1 MDTEKLLNLL
11 TKLQYEEKTKI
22 TTHLNNLRDFFTQ
35 AQQGNNPNIG
45 KNIDNKWEEI
55 SGICNNSLLND
66 LTVGESKYFEKIGG
80 AKYFG
85 HGLFYELNKVINSNQ
100 YNTPAIVAELSN
112 FIKSRNDF
120 NVTINQIVVDLKK
133 LNIEPH
139 FYVDEVYEIGVL
151 IPCKHDYTNIQNI
164 EKQLHNWNFILKT
177 LNEITNNET
186 TDIKVSRA
194 STGSIELYFNQAV
207 EVAESIGTI
216 ISKIGVIYLTI
227 NEIRKH
233 RLALKKLKAPSSETD
248 AIEKH
253 EKELIDKEIDTTVEN
268 IIKPYVKEIEK
279 GRKQE
284 LTTGLKKGMRF
295 IARSIDNGIEIEII
309 PPELSAP
316 EKVEEE
322 DVDVIKREKEENL
335 KKFEEKREKANL
347 IKKSGNTIK
356 EITGIGEGLLKMLTN
371 GDDTLGEE

>member
-11 TKLQYEEKTKI
+11 AKLQNEEKTKI
-22 TTHLNNLRDFFTQ
+22 TTHLNNLRDFFAQ
-35 AQQGNNPNIG
+35 AQQGNNANIG
-45 KNIDNKWEEI
+45 KSIDDKWKEI
-55 SGICNNSLLND
+55 SKICNDSILND
-66 LTVGESKYFEKIGG
+66 LTIGDSKYLDKIGG

-85 HGLFYELNKVINSNQ
+85 NGLFDEINKTIISNQ
-100 YNTPAIVAELSN
+100 YNTPAIIAELN
-112 FIKSRNDF
+112 KFIKSRNDF
-120 NVTINQIVVDLKK
+120 NATINQTVVDLKK

-139 FYVDEVYEIGVL
+139 LHMDEVYEIGVL
-151 IPCKHDYTNIQNI
+151 IPCKNGHTNVQNI

-216 ISKIGVIYLTI
+216 IYKIGVIYLTI

-253 EKELIDKEIDTTVEN
+253 EKELIDKEIDSTVDV
-268 IIKPYVKEIEK
+268 IIKPFAKKIET

-309 PPELSAP
+309 PPELSKP
-316 EKVEEE
+316 EAVMNTDTE
-322 DVDVIKREKEENL
+322 DIKKEKEENL
-335 KKFEEKREKANL
+335 KRFEEKNEKANL
-347 IKKSGNTIK
+347 IKKSGNAIK

-371 GDDTLGEE
+371 GDETLGE